1 MAKYYNFYGVGAL
14 DKDPIKTGAEY
25 AKSMV
30 GIHLKKLF
38 QAVLI
43 SFISTSYQA
52 QIKIHCIV
60 WDGIQKI
67 QENINM
73 LLILSGQKVMQQLS
87 LTFIRIWRLKE
98 NISNTLCIKMTVN
111 IWISNLIELSYD
123 ITCSS
128 IKRRFL
134 SQ

>member
-1 MAKYYNFYGVGAL
+1 MLVDRPTLLKHTDDFLKAAKDKHVNEVYLISHALLETGAVKSELANGVEIDGKKYYNFYGVGAL

-60 WDGIQKI
+60 
-67 QENINM
+67 
-73 LLILSGQKVMQQLS
+73 
-87 LTFIRIWRLKE
+87 
-98 NISNTLCIKMTVN
+98 
-111 IWISNLIELSYD
+111 
-123 ITCSS
+123 
-128 IKRRFL
+128 
-134 SQ
+134 